1 MPRMRH
7 LGTALAALVIAPS
20 AWLLLAFGQERSLQV
35 FARRDETGASV
46 SGGVLQPL
54 LLLAGAGLLLG
65 LIATLRFSPLGTVLT
80 GLLYLGSYAL
90 LLVWPDAILHLFTIK
105 VTIAGAHAD
114 AATPLRTGTSAL
126 VGAMMLI
133 AVFSVGRWRRWPD
146 REDSSWDRS
155 YDDRTAYDRDPINL
169 TSWTSSLRR

>member
-1 MPRMRH
+1 MRH
-7 LGTALAALVIAPS
+7 FGTALAALIIAPS
-20 AWLLLAFGQERSLQV
+20 AWLLLAFGQDRSLQT
-35 FARRDETGASV
+35 FASQQETGTFA
-46 SGGVLQPL
+46 SGGLLQPL
-54 LLLAGAGLLLG
+54 LFLAVAGLLLG

-90 LLVWPDAILHLFTIK
+90 LLVAPDGILRMFPAN
-105 VTIAGAHAD
+105 VAIAGLHAD

-133 AVFSVGRWRRWPD
+133 AVVSVGRWRRWPD
-146 REDSSWDRS
+146 REASFWDRPS
-155 YDDRTAYDRDPINL
+155 DDRAAPEREPVNL